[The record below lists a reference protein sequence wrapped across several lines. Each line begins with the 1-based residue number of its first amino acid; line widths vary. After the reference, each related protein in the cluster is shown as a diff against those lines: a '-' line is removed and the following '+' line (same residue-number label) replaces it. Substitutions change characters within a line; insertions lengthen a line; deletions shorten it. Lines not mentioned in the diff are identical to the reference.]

1 MAFSVPVFGIPGVL
15 LAILIQLTV
24 REPLKVR
31 VPEEQAQAGLFSAL
45 GNIFRLPSFAHIMVG
60 VGFTGIAGYGLG
72 VWSPSFLVRVHD
84 MSLVDAGLYLG
95 LIGVSEA
102 VSVRFR
108 VDCLSTGLRVTI
120 SVGSCGCLP

>member
-1 MAFSVPVFGIPGVL
+1 ML
-15 LAILIQLTV
+15 
-24 REPLKVR
+24 
-31 VPEEQAQAGLFSAL
+31 
-45 GNIFRLPSFAHIMVG
+45 G

-95 LIGVSEA
+95 LIGVFGGGLGTIS
-102 VSVRFR
+102 